1 MANIFHMSEMV
12 SLALHSIIII
22 AARGE
27 ELISAKE
34 IADQLGA
41 SRAHLTKTLQ

>member
-22 AARGE
+22 AAQGE
-27 ELISAKE
+27 QLVNAK
-34 IADQLGA
+34 
-41 SRAHLTKTLQ
+41 KLQNYSVLQKPI